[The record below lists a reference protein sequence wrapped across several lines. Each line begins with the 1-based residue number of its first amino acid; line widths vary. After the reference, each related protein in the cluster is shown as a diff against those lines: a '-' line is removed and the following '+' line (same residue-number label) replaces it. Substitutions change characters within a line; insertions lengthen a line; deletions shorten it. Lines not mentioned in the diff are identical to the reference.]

1 MKKKLMTI
9 CALVLASAM
18 VLAGCTSSTQSG
30 SGSAGGGQETAQE
43 AGEASGE
50 TVNLKMATGGT
61 SGTYYA
67 YGGILSTLINGKDA
81 GLNINIHSS
90 GASKANVFE
99 IVDGEA
105 DIAFVQN
112 DVMDYAFNGTN
123 LFEEDGA
130 QAGFST
136 VAALYGEVCQV
147 VASKDINDISE
158 LAGKNVS
165 VGDAGSGTEFNAQQ
179 ILEAYGIDMNTD
191 IKKQN
196 LGFADS
202 ATAYQDGKV
211 DAFFVTA
218 GTPTSALTELATQ
231 KDFQLLSIDDEH
243 ADALIQA
250 YPFYSKYEVLG
261 DTYSVMSGPV
271 QTVAVKATLIASDS
285 LSEEAVYNLC
295 KVIFENKT
303 EIAENYPKGA
313 ELDESYAVEGMSVPF
328 HPGAEKYFTEKGVLD

>member
-1 MKKKLMTI
+1 MTI
-9 CALVLASAM
+9 CALVLTSAM
-18 VLAGCTSSTQSG
+18 VLAGCTSSTQPASG
-30 SGSAGGGQETAQE
+30 SSDAAEETTEE
-43 AGEASGE
+43 AGEAEEASGE
-50 TVNLKMATGGT
+50 TVNIKMATGGT

-90 GASKANVFE
+90 GASKANIFE

-105 DIAFVQN
+105 DVAFVQN
-112 DVMDYAFNGTN
+112 DVMDYAYNGTN

-130 QAGFST
+130 QEGFST
-136 VAALYGEVCQV
+136 VAALYSEVCQV
-147 VASKDINDISE
+147 VASPDITDISE

-179 ILEAYGIDMNTD
+179 ILAAYGIDMNSD

-196 LGFADS
+196 LGFGDS

-231 KDFQLLSIDDEH
+231 KDYVILSIDDEH
-243 ADALIQA
+243 ADALIA
-250 YPFYSKYEVLG
+250 DYPFYAKYEITG
-261 DTYSVMSGPV
+261 DTYSVLAGPV
-271 QTVAVKATLIASDS
+271 QTVAVKATLVASND

-295 KVIFENKT
+295 KVIFDNKA

-313 ELDESYAVEGMSVPF
+313 ELDQNYAVDGMSVPF
-328 HPGAEKYFTEKGVLD
+328 HPGAQKYFEEAGVLK